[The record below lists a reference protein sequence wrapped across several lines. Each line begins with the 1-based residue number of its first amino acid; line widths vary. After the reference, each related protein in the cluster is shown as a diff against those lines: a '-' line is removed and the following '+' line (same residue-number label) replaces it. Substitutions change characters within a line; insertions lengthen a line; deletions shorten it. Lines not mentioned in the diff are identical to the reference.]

1 MSAVDNEEIDDYV
14 EFVPARVRRQQA
26 ADVVRRFKRARAGGE
41 IGVEDDVV
49 VGGGGGGGGSASAA
63 EAIVNVESVAG
74 VTSMAP
80 PDRGSVSLLDA
91 VRIAGVAEPTE
102 EEKRRTLEASLLAQ
116 VMQVQKNA
124 LSSAREHADGVVY
137 TESLKTDWRPFLR
150 QRSMSATEVS
160 ALRKKW
166 HILVDGEDIPPP
178 IASFKDMRF
187 PPGVLAGLAAKGIAQ
202 PTPIQVQGV
211 PVALSGRDMIGI
223 AFTGSGKTVAFSLP
237 LIMWSMQEEARMPLQ
252 RNEGP
257 VGIVLAPS
265 RELAIQHADGL
276 RHFAEHVKLSGGM
289 ELRVATCIG
298 GEDLRTQLEPFGRG
312 CHMVVAT
319 PGRLKDHLSK
329 RRFTLDI
336 CRYVVLDEGDRML
349 DMGFDEDIKEIFS
362 YFKRQRQTII
372 YSATMPK
379 KIQDFARESLVRP
392 VIVNVGRAG
401 AANLDVVQEVE
412 YVKAEQKHLYMLQML
427 EKTAPPVLIFA
438 ENKRDVDE
446 VHEYLLLKGVA
457 AVSVHGDKAQ
467 EERTAAIKAFR
478 AGTKDVLVATDVAAK
493 GMDFPDIKH
502 VINFDMPKD
511 IETYVHRIG
520 RTGRS
525 GKTGVAT
532 TFINKS
538 VDEYLL
544 LDLKHLLMEA
554 KQRVPPALMA
564 LDDPAEKLAQSGGAG
579 GGEGCAY
586 CGGLGHRITACPKL
600 ERERKNLTGTKK
612 DFLGAGGGDW

>member
-1 MSAVDNEEIDDYV
+1 MSDDDNQVRAVEEDTYV
-14 EFVPARVRRQQA
+14 EFVPARVRRAQQA
-26 ADVVRRFKRARAGGE
+26 DVLRRFKRARSGLDGDAAGGDAAAKAALDE
-41 IGVEDDVV
+41 SST
-49 VGGGGGGGGSASAA
+49 VGAGAPAA
-63 EAIVNVESVAG
+63 GAAL
-74 VTSMAP
+74 P
-80 PDRGSVSLLDA
+80 PDRGSVSLLDV
-91 VRIAGVAEPTE
+91 VRGAGAPEPTE
-102 EEKRRTLEASLLAQ
+102 EEQRRALEARLLAQ

-124 LSSAREHADGVVY
+124 LTSAREHADGVVY
-137 TESLKTDWRPFLR
+137 TESLRTDWQPFARHRTMTLEA
-150 QRSMSATEVS
+150 AT

-166 HILVDGEDIPPP
+166 HILVDGDDVPPP
-178 IASFKDMRF
+178 ISTFKDMRF
-187 PPGVLAGLAAKGIAQ
+187 PAGVLAGLKAKGIEK
-202 PTPIQVQGV
+202 PTPIQVQGI

-237 LIMWSMQEEARMPLQ
+237 LVMWSLQEEARLPLQ

-257 VGIVLAPS
+257 VGFIMAPS

-276 RHFAEHVKLSGGM
+276 RHFAEHIKAAGGL

-298 GEDLRTQLEPFGRG
+298 GEDLRTQLEPFQRG

-319 PGRLKDHLSK
+319 PGRLNDHLSK
-329 RRFTLDI
+329 QRFTLDI

-349 DMGFDEDIKEIFS
+349 DMGFDEDIKKIFS
-362 YFKRQRQTII
+362 FFRRQRQTMIF
-372 YSATMPK
+372 SATMPK
-379 KIQDFARESLVRP
+379 KIQDFAQESLVRP

-401 AANLDVVQEVE
+401 AANLDVLQEVE
-412 YVKAEQKHLYMLQML
+412 YIKAEMKHLHMLQVL
-427 EKTAPPVLIFA
+427 GKTAPPVVVFA

-467 EERTAAIKAFR
+467 EERTAAIKQFR

-493 GMDFPDIKH
+493 GMDFPEIQH

-520 RTGRS
+520 RTGRN

-538 VDEYLL
+538 VDENLL
-544 LDLKHLLMEA
+544 LDLKHLLIEA

-564 LDDPAEKLAQSGGAG
+564 LDDPGESKADTADGAG
-579 GGEGCAY
+579 VGCAY
-586 CGGLGHRITACPKL
+586 CAGLGHRITNCPKL
-600 ERERKNLTGTKK
+600 ERERKSLTGTKK
-612 DFLGAGGGDW
+612 DFLVAGGGDW